1 MSKGYLYQFLLT
13 ESTNKGI
20 LVTCTH
26 CIKYHKIRNGKTL
39 INYDFGKTWKD
50 VAVACYEVLLRH
62 LPEKAENDHKT
73 FIHKRWCIIPFK
85 LVHPKCEAEVLPT
98 TP

>member
-1 MSKGYLYQFLLT
+1 MGYLYPFLLT

-20 LVTCTH
+20 L
-26 CIKYHKIRNGKTL
+26 KYHQIRIGKTL

-50 VAVACYEVLLRH
+50 VVAACFEVLLRH
-62 LPEKAENDHKT
+62 LPEDAENDHKT
-73 FIHKRWCIIPFK
+73 IIYKCWCIIPFK
-85 LVHPKCEAEVLPT
+85 FVHPKCEAELLPT